1 MRSQWRSAGLTNA
14 QLKKIKA
21 DQKIAEEA
29 KHAAKVNGEQPSH
42 RRVENLTILQP
53 WPSVNGKLAD
63 QEYIMT
69 RIGNSPHWD
78 YDYTS
83 KEGKYE
89 PKAAICMHES
99 ELQVPITLWGN
110 M

>member
-1 MRSQWRSAGLTNA
+1 MTNA
-14 QLKKIKA
+14 QLKQIKA

-29 KHAAKVNGEQPSH
+29 KHAVKVNGEQPSH
-42 RRVENLTILQP
+42 RSVENLTILQP
-53 WPSVNGKLAD
+53 WPSVNQKLAD
-63 QEYIMT
+63 REYIILT

-83 KEGKYE
+83 KQEKYE